1 MGNRNS
7 LGRYRSKTRK
17 VHGNQFTEPAD
28 RGEDSATKRVIETTS
43 PSSADGTTNAADTEN
58 DLSCSSA
65 KKLRLSFESDK
76 KECDDYY
83 ILMSFSILQTVVG
96 RCKCEFCQESLDLV
110 DNESFRAGLAHKL
123 SLQCRNCG
131 ILDTFY
137 SSPVTCNVYPDSKA
151 RRSMFAINLRSV
163 LAFRKIGKGHKAMNT
178 FSGFMNLS
186 KPLSKTQYDKANE
199 KLLSAYQDAC
209 IQSCKE
215 AALETINKLDGSSDA
230 VTDCQVFVDG
240 TWQKCGHSSLT
251 GVVTVM
257 SKENGKCLD
266 HIVLSK
272 AFKGCQ
278 TWSNRTNHP
287 EYNSWLANHD

>member
-1 MGNRNS
+1 
-7 LGRYRSKTRK
+7 
-17 VHGNQFTEPAD
+17 
-28 RGEDSATKRVIETTS
+28 
-43 PSSADGTTNAADTEN
+43 
-58 DLSCSSA
+58 
-65 KKLRLSFESDK
+65 
-76 KECDDYY
+76 
-83 ILMSFSILQTVVG
+83 MSFSILQTVVG

-123 SLQCRNCG
+123 LLQCRNCG
-131 ILDTFY
+131 IMDTFY

-151 RRSMFAINLRSV
+151 RRPMFDVNLRSV
-163 LAFRKIGKGHKAMNT
+163 LAFREIGKGHKAMNT

-186 KPLSKTQYDKANE
+186 KLLSKTQYDKANE
-199 KLLSAYQDAC
+199 KLLKAYQDAC

-215 AALETINKLDGSSDA
+215 AALGTINKLGRSSDA
-230 VTDCQVFVDG
+230 VTDYQVSVDG

-272 AFKGCQ
+272 ACNGCQ
-278 TWSNRTNHP
+278 TWSNRINHH
-287 EYNSWLANHD
+287 EYNSWLANHDCSIT